1 MADTTFT
8 SGTVVTSPWLNDVN
22 DAVYRKLHGYI
33 NAKEYGVVGDG
44 VTNDTTAMQAFFT
57 ACMTGKKG
65 YLGAGTYS
73 VDEGILTLQP
83 LTNVHTAGPS
93 IETAGYYKTIFKPR
107 GTTNAPI
114 ITIQNLTQSSPAGR
128 FLKGGYLGGIGFDG
142 TAQPGG
148 WTASHALSIRGCDGW
163 TFDYLNG
170 DSLRGSL
177 LYIPQNLYAGN
188 NPDPYH
194 VAFCLFNGLQSNFG
208 NGWVIENNNFVGFTS
223 NEIFNIACYGSSTGF
238 GAVKTCGAGN
248 IYKKVSVGTCY
259 GYAIDIYDG
268 SAGGRSSREE
278 FQILELDD
286 PQYGIRIINQ
296 DQGRITQCRI
306 VHRYHAAD
314 SYWPKVALNISN
326 ASNVQVSNC
335 LFDITHRIEAGGVKA
350 DLGKFLEANS
360 STGITGVT
368 VNYRINDNAG
378 FSLTNTDFLT
388 GVNISS
394 SATLTYRTSTPVDNS
409 VVYDSRYVTG
419 FASKAS
425 GTVNIL
431 NSGFGTAPNNLAMAS
446 SIYNPRGDYNTGT
459 STYTVPVTGA
469 YKVSGTIHVN
479 GLTAGTKVRL
489 GIYNGTSVLIQQ
501 ETNTVGTGRNSCS
514 FTGVLSLTRGDALT
528 LNADQNSGAGST
540 LNIVGTDNH
549 WEVFLLQDSGTS

>member
-1 MADTTFT
+1 MASTTFT
-8 SGTVVTSPWLNDVN
+8 SGTVVASSWLNDVN
-22 DAVYRKLHGYI
+22 NATYNKLNGYI

-44 VTNDTTAMQAFFT
+44 ITNDTTALQVFFT

-73 VDEGILTLQP
+73 VDEGILTIQP
-83 LTNVHTAGPS
+83 TTNVHTSGPY

-114 ITIQNLTQSSPAGR
+114 LTIQNLTQSSGAGK
-128 FLKGGYLGGIGFDG
+128 FLKGGYLGSMGFDG

-148 WTASHALSIRGCDGW
+148 WTASHAISLRGCDGW
-163 TFDYLNG
+163 TFGFMNG
-170 DSLRGSL
+170 ESLRGSL
-177 LYIPQNLYAGN
+177 LYIPQNLYGGN

-208 NGWVIENNNFVGFTS
+208 NGWVLENNNFVGFTS
-223 NEIFNIACYGSSTGF
+223 NEVFNIACYGSSTGF

-286 PQYGIRIINQ
+286 PQYGIRVINQ

-306 VHRYHAAD
+306 VHRFHSGD

-326 ASNVQVSNC
+326 GSNAQVSNS

-350 DLGKFLEANS
+350 NLGKFLEANN

-378 FSLTNTDFLT
+378 FGLTNADYIT
-388 GVNISS
+388 GVNIAT
-394 SATLTYRTSTPVDNS
+394 SATLTYRTSSPVDNS
-409 VVYDSRYVTG
+409 VLYDSRYVTG
-419 FASKAS
+419 FAAKAT

-431 NSGFGTAPNNLAMAS
+431 NSGFGTAGNKLDMVS
-446 SIYNPRGDYNTGT
+446 SIYNPRGDYNTTT
-459 STYTVPVTGA
+459 STYTVPVTGV

-479 GLTAGTKVRL
+479 GIGAGFRVRL
-489 GIYNGTSVLIQQ
+489 GIYNGTSMIIQQ
-501 ETNTVGTGRNSCS
+501 EGYVGGAGRNGYS
-514 FTGVLSLTRGDALT
+514 FTGVLSLTRGDTLT
-528 LNADQNSGAGST
+528 LNADQNSGANST
-540 LNIVGTDNH
+540 LNIAGVDNH